1 MKPTTASPMQPTLG
15 LPDRVPRADRVSH
28 GMLWL
33 LRLLLRGSL
42 GPSVLRDSDVRS
54 ALSLD
59 EPDYESKVEATAER
73 AMLKRRLAEAEKL
86 GTAPDGPLPRNVAL
100 LGRMCRLTPT
110 ECEVVALTATI
121 DIDPALRECFLA
133 RQAMPAHELH
143 RLVSVAL
150 DIPKTEIAHAL
161 RPQGALRATRLLEL
175 HPSSRHEP
183 PIKLLDGFAQ
193 ALGREH
199 RGTDSL
205 VSFFVRRTRGAE
217 LGLDDFAHMREG
229 VELVAGVLRGALRTR
244 ARGVNILLYGDPGTG
259 KTELTRALA
268 ASLDARAYQVSD
280 EDSDGDGMGGSCR
293 LSACALAQ
301 RMLSRSRRSLL
312 VFDEAED
319 VFPHEV
325 FAMFGMHQRS
335 TDQKSWTHRL
345 LEETPVP
352 TIWITNRVR
361 QIDTATLRRFLVA
374 IELRT
379 PPKAVRE
386 RMIQRRLARTPVDA
400 GWVERAA
407 ADERFT
413 PADADRVARI
423 ARLLG
428 RRPPEQLTQTLTHA
442 VDGSLA
448 LAGPARA
455 LAPPASPT
463 PYALRFVNA
472 SVDLEGLARAL
483 TSNARGTICLYGPPG
498 TGKTAFV
505 QHVAGR
511 IGRPLHSVRGSDLL
525 DMYVGGTEQNLARAF
540 RRATSEKAV
549 LLLDEVDGLLQDRA
563 GASRSWEVTQ
573 VNELLVQMENFSGL
587 LFCATNLV
595 NSLDAASLRRFAL
608 KSASNRCDRSSGST
622 SSPPWRA
629 L

>member
-1 MKPTTASPMQPTLG
+1 M
-15 LPDRVPRADRVSH
+15 
-28 GMLWL
+28 
-33 LRLLLRGSL
+33 
-42 GPSVLRDSDVRS
+42 
-54 ALSLD
+54 
-59 EPDYESKVEATAER
+59 
-73 AMLKRRLAEAEKL
+73 
-86 GTAPDGPLPRNVAL
+86 N
-100 LGRMCRLTPT
+100 
-110 ECEVVALTATI
+110 
-121 DIDPALRECFLA
+121 
-133 RQAMPAHELH
+133 
-143 RLVSVAL
+143 
-150 DIPKTEIAHAL
+150 
-161 RPQGALRATRLLEL
+161 
-175 HPSSRHEP
+175 
-183 PIKLLDGFAQ
+183 
-193 ALGREH
+193 
-199 RGTDSL
+199 
-205 VSFFVRRTRGAE
+205 
-217 LGLDDFAHMREG
+217 
-229 VELVAGVLRGALRTR
+229 
-244 ARGVNILLYGDPGTG
+244 
-259 KTELTRALA
+259 
-268 ASLDARAYQVSD
+268 D
-280 EDSDGDGMGGSCR
+280 EDSDGDGIGGSCR

-325 FAMFGMHQRS
+325 FAMFGMHRHS

-352 TIWITNRVR
+352 TIWITNRVA
-361 QIDTATLRRFLVA
+361 QINPATLRRFLAA

-386 RMIQRRLARTPVDA
+386 RMIQRRLVRTPVNA
-400 GWVERAA
+400 GWVERVA

-455 LAPPASPT
+455 LMAPASPT

-472 SVDLEGLARAL
+472 SVDLEVLAQAL

-511 IGRPLHSVRGSDLL
+511 IGRPLHSVHGSDLL
-525 DMYVGGTEQNLARAF
+525 NMYVGGTEQNVARASDVRPP
-540 RRATSEKAV
+540 RRPSSCSTRSTAFCRTARVHHARGRSRRSSE
-549 LLLDEVDGLLQDRA
+549 EP
-563 GASRSWEVTQ
+563 
-573 VNELLVQMENFSGL
+573 LVQIENFSGL

-595 NSLDAASLRRFAL
+595 DSLDAASLEALRAEDPLRPAPTGAAARPLRHRGGHRRRHGPRAPQSDERVDGRRLRRGATSPGAAGRGSRPESLVRAL
-608 KSASNRCDRSSGST
+608 AEEWTMKRRTTRSVQGFRSSRVPQG
-622 SSPPWRA
+622 
-629 L
+629 